1 MFFGAIPPLEAEGGV
16 LAHQVR
22 AADLAF
28 KKGHHLSA
36 EDCTLLHA
44 AGVGQVSIA
53 RLDEGDCEENA
64 AAQRLAQ
71 AARGEWVRLD
81 PPFTGRTNLFAE
93 TAGVLVLDEARI
105 HAFNRLDEGMTLAT
119 LPAFRRVEADE
130 MVATVK
136 IIPFALPGALVEAGA
151 DALLGAVRIAP
162 FAGKRVG
169 MLALTLPSLKESVLD
184 KTCEVT
190 EARLAAYGAHLAFEQ
205 RLAHEE
211 GALVAALKALDPAEF
226 DLLLIFGAAAIS
238 DRRDVI
244 PRAIEAIGGR
254 IEHLGMPVDPGNL
267 LLLGEVFGKPVIG
280 APGCARSPREN
291 GFDWVLARLCADVPV
306 ARADIQEMGVGGLLM
321 EIGLR
326 PQPRAG
332 VKR

>member
-1 MFFGAIPPLEAEGGV
+1 MFFGALPPLEAEDGV

-22 AADLAF
+22 AGDVVF
-28 KKGHHLSA
+28 KKGHRLSA
-36 EDCTLLHA
+36 ADCAQLNA
-44 AGVGQVSIA
+44 AGVKQVSIA
-53 RLDEGDCEENA
+53 RLDVGDCDENA
-64 AAQRLAQ
+64 AAQKLAR
-71 AARGEWVRLD
+71 AAIGAGVRLD

-93 TAGVLVLDEARI
+93 AAGVLVLDWGRI
-105 HAFNRLDEGMTLAT
+105 DAFNRLDEGMTLAT
-119 LPAFRRVEADE
+119 LPAFRRVEAGE

-136 IIPFALPGALVEAGA
+136 IIPFALPGDLVETGA
-151 DALLGAVRIAP
+151 RALTGAIRVAP

-169 MLALTLPSLKESVLD
+169 MLALTLPNLKESVQD
-184 KTCEVT
+184 KTREVT
-190 EARLAAYGAHLAFEQ
+190 AERLVAYGASLAFEQ

-211 GALVAALKALDPAEF
+211 AALVKALKALDPTDF

-244 PRAIEAIGGR
+244 PRAIEGVGGR

-267 LLLGEVFGKPVIG
+267 LLLGEVFGKPAIG

-306 ARADIQEMGVGGLLM
+306 TRADIQGMGVGGLLM
-321 EIGLR
+321 EIGTR
-326 PQPRAG
+326 PQPRSG
-332 VKR
+332 KSR